1 MTKNYKLNYN
11 QYKHLIDVCLT
22 GDFLNES
29 LDKPMGLV
37 TYRKLLT
44 EDNIL
49 YFTQNTKRTCR
60 IPLGLQKKDSK
71 LKFID
76 LLERKFD
83 YRHSDKELLLNLAKS
98 IICYLLQSYKPDE
111 YEIYC
116 DLEIEQLKD
125 VSVFTFIPN
134 EKMLDDVY
142 SNLIDTKHKTFC
154 ESGSYNYK
162 EFRKKN
168 SDKLSIFI
176 LTSPSNITRLNTISA
191 NHLRYGIC
199 VLNLVQNEIVN
210 SSTLSLNNCIRPN
223 ISDLEMNDEIMIYK
237 RMLGELNIMN
247 NEINLL
253 TGEILNKGNLHENL
267 IVRIPLSGKEKE
279 LYDKLKDKAAF
290 MDENSEKY
298 SNLMEDLGVIE
309 RGYAIYNMRE
319 YGYQFGGIHANGD
332 YGSFYHHL
340 LRDSRNLDEESL
352 RYIIGSS
359 VYSLFSHSSC
369 KLSSALRLQKDLSGN
384 DKKILNEY
392 IDRQVEHYAVKRP
405 WFSLDEF
412 DEDYEDM
419 QSTDKVFYNTFF
431 CKIELKDRRLFVTV
445 NNKTKQLPNSLLYY
459 VDLDKMSLNTNLVEL
474 IVRYEMY
481 LEYGVNVPIGICDIW
496 YIDDKFILEHNP
508 VVCTGIPSDLLKT
521 KIQYSLDLVVDELKT
536 YETITIGNLS
546 RLVKIIYGD
555 MLEETMISYRNYW
568 LLHAKEFMTVLKSV
582 IENSRYSNSLDGSS
596 ILM

>member
-11 QYKHLIDVCLT
+11 QYKHLIDVFTT

-29 LDKPMGLV
+29 LNKPVGLI
-37 TYRKLLT
+37 TYKRLIT

-49 YFTQNTKRTCR
+49 YFTQNTKRTCK
-60 IPLGLQKKDSK
+60 IPLGIKKTDNS
-71 LKFID
+71 LKTID
-76 LLERKFD
+76 LMERDFT
-83 YRHSDKELLLNLAKS
+83 YRHNDREVLNNFVKLTV
-98 IICYLLQSYKPDE
+98 CYLLQNYNPSE

-369 KLSSALRLQKDLSGN
+369 ILSSALRVQKDLSGN

-568 LLHAKEFMTVLKSV
+568 LLHTKEFMTVLKSV